1 MSFFKATPFPLKFLM
16 ISFQAD
22 PQHKTPAPSGFVLS
36 VGGTI
41 IIHSNDPEPHFES
54 FESFHW
60 SVYGALNKEAHLNI
74 KI

>member
-41 IIHSNDPEPHFES
+41 IIHSNDPQNHILK
-54 FESFHW
+54 
-60 SVYGALNKEAHLNI
+60 ALKAFIGLCMAL
-74 KI
+74 